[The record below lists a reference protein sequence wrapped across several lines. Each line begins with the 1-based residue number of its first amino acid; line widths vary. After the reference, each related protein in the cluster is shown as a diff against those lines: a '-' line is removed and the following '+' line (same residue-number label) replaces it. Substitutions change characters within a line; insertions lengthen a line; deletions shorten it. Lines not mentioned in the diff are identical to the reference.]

1 MELLFCCSC
10 SKLVPLVWTVQTRT
24 CGSNPLPCGMSGM
37 SMCRACRNIR
47 WKECI
52 LTMCMIN
59 WKMFFRVH
67 SEFCVRSMYVNR
79 FLTILSIYLLYLLT
93 WHGWMKK
100 TTSPTNINKST
111 QKNMMF
117 SWDVLQLTMMPGPIA
132 KLAIRWLAF
141 YGEETG
147 RGPHGALVGAG
158 HAKNGMLIYNI
169 QWMVAKSC
177 TSWLVVFPIIHRVSI
192 I

>member
-1 MELLFCCSC
+1 MWIQSSALWHVGHVDVS
-10 SKLVPLVWTVQTRT
+10 S
-24 CGSNPLPCGMSGM
+24 MSEYTLKRM
-37 SMCRACRNIR
+37 Y
-47 WKECI
+47 
-52 LTMCMIN
+52 IN
-59 WKMFFRVH
+59 DVYDQLKDVFRVH